1 LESGRPSRSI
11 EWERRI
17 DRPASR
23 RGFLQGEQQIVEDA
37 SRALARDRKAAEPL
51 AVIPSPAV
59 SSWEQMPREPHL
71 LDYVIILRKHQW
83 LILTFL
89 LTVVTVVTLASF
101 KMKPVYQAAARVEVD
116 REAQNM
122 LPFQDPNSF
131 GEYVDMENYI
141 ETQSKILQSETLAL
155 QTIKTLD
162 LGRYPEFGG
171 SANALT
177 WTHGLAAQRRPAIL
191 GAFLGRLVVKRV
203 PNSRLVEVQFEA
215 QDPQLAAQVV
225 NTHLQSYIEQ
235 NFRSKYDA
243 TTQASNWLSAE
254 LEELRIKVEKSEDA
268 RIAYERQNQ
277 IWQID
282 EKQDITT
289 QKLADLS
296 KAVTEAQ
303 TVLAE
308 KEALYR
314 MAVSGNVDA
323 IPAARDNAVI
333 QDLLKRKTELDE
345 SYADAVNQYGP
356 NYPKVKRLVAQKEE
370 LEQDLEKARKTILDS
385 VDQEFNTSRQRVQL
399 LQEALDKQKAEAN
412 DLAEKLVQYHILKH
426 DAESNKALYDGL
438 LQKLKEAGITAGL
451 RSSNIRVV
459 DPALAPAS
467 PSRPQK
473 ARNILLA
480 ILVGL
485 VGGVGLA
492 LFREYLD
499 NTVKSPDDI
508 EALTGLP
515 SLAVVPSLPGLN
527 GHHKRFSP
535 FAREALPAAASAPR
549 VELLAFVQ
557 PKSQISE
564 AFRALRTS
572 LLLSQA
578 EHPPQVILVTSALPR
593 EGKTTAAV
601 NLAVTLAQLGDRTL
615 LMDSDLRKP
624 GVRRVLNLTVGKEGG
639 LSSYLAGVLTLD
651 EAIVTHPTIK
661 NLEAL
666 TTGPVPPSPAD
677 LLSSHRMREA
687 LVELRRRYKF
697 IVIDS
702 PPILAATDAVILSSL
717 TDGVLLVVRSGET
730 PKEAFTR
737 TCDLL
742 GAVKSRL
749 LGVVLN
755 AVDSNAPD
763 YYYSYRYY
771 PYAYGYGYGEDVSKT
786 SPFPS
791 GSGDPNDS
799 SSREG

>member
-1 LESGRPSRSI
+1 ME
-11 EWERRI
+11 E
-17 DRPASR
+17 ASR
-23 RGFLQGEQQIVEDA
+23 LI
-37 SRALARDRKAAEPL
+37 ARDRKAGESL
-51 AVIPSPAV
+51 AVIPAPSVLPWDQA
-59 SSWEQMPREPHL
+59 PREPHL
-71 LDYVIILRKHQW
+71 LDYFIILRKHQW
-83 LILTFL
+83 LVLTFL
-89 LTVVTVVTLASF
+89 LTVVTVVTIASF
-101 KMKPVYQAAARVEVD
+101 KMKPVYEAAARVEVD

-122 LPFQDPNSF
+122 LPFQDPNSY
-131 GEYVDMENYI
+131 GEFVDMENYI

-155 QTIKTLD
+155 QTIKALD

-171 SANALT
+171 TANSLT
-177 WTHGLAAQRRPAIL
+177 WAHGAGAARRPAIL
-191 GAFLGRLVVKRV
+191 GAFLGRLIVKRV

-303 TVLAE
+303 TLMAE

-314 MAVSGNVDA
+314 MAATGNVDA
-323 IPAARDNAVI
+323 LPAARENIVI
-333 QDLLKRKTELDE
+333 QDLLKRKTELDM
-345 SYADAVNQYGP
+345 SYSEASHQYGP
-356 NYPKVKRLVAQKEE
+356 NYPKVLRLAAQQKE
-370 LEQDLEKARKTILDS
+370 LEEELEKARKTVIES
-385 VDQEFNTSRQRVQL
+385 VQQEFGTARQRVEL

-412 DLAEKLVQYHILKH
+412 DLAEKLVQYHILQH
-426 DAESNKALYDGL
+426 DAQSNKTLYDGL

-459 DPALAPAS
+459 DPALAPSS

-527 GHHKRFSP
+527 GHHRRLSRFS
-535 FAREALPAAASAPR
+535 REPHPPVTAGPR
-549 VELLAFVQ
+549 VELLSYVQ

-624 GVRRVLNLTVGKEGG
+624 GVRRALNLTIGKEAG
-639 LSSYLAGVLTLD
+639 LSSYLAGVSTLD
-651 EAIVTHPTIK
+651 EVIIPHPTIT

-687 LVELRRRYKF
+687 ITELRRRFKF

-702 PPILAATDAVILSSL
+702 PPIMAATDAVILSSL

-742 GAVKSRL
+742 AAVKSRL

-755 AVDSNAPD
+755 AVDSSAPD

-771 PYAYGYGYGEDVSKT
+771 PYAYGYGYGEDVGKT
-786 SPFPS
+786 SRFPA
-791 GSGDPNDS
+791 GPGETDDS
-799 SSREG
+799 AS

>member
-1 LESGRPSRSI
+1 ME
-11 EWERRI
+11 E
-17 DRPASR
+17 ASR
-23 RGFLQGEQQIVEDA
+23 L
-37 SRALARDRKAAEPL
+37 LPRDRKAAESL
-51 AVIPSPAV
+51 TVIPAPSMLP
-59 SSWEQMPREPHL
+59 WDQMPREPHL
-71 LDYVIILRKHQW
+71 LDYFIILRKHQW
-83 LILTFL
+83 LVLTFL
-89 LTVVTVVTLASF
+89 LTVVTVVTIASF

-116 REAQNM
+116 RESQSV
-122 LPFQDPNSF
+122 LPFQEPNSVDEF
-131 GEYVDMENYI
+131 VDMENYI
-141 ETQSKILQSETLAL
+141 ETQTKILQSETLAL
-155 QTIKTLD
+155 QTIKSMD

-171 SANALT
+171 TANSLA
-177 WTHGLAAQRRPAIL
+177 WTHGGTAQKRPSIL
-191 GAFLGRLVVKRV
+191 GAFLGRLSVKRV
-203 PNSRLVEVQFEA
+203 PTSRLIEVQFEA
-215 QDPQLAAQVV
+215 EDPQLAALVV
-225 NTHLQSYIEQ
+225 NAHLQNYIEQ

-243 TTQASNWLSAE
+243 TTQASNWLSGE

-268 RIAYERQNQ
+268 RVAYERQNQ
-277 IWQID
+277 IWRTD
-282 EKQDITT
+282 EKGDITT
-289 QKLADLS
+289 EKLGDLN
-296 KAVTEAQ
+296 KAVTEAE
-303 TVLAE
+303 TAMAE

-314 MAVSGNVDA
+314 MALSGNVDA
-323 IPAARDNAVI
+323 LPAAVANPVL
-333 QDLLKRKTELDE
+333 QELLKHKADLEEQYLIALD
-345 SYADAVNQYGP
+345 QYGP
-356 NYPKVKRLVAQKEE
+356 NYPKVLRLAAERKELAGN
-370 LEQDLEKARKTILDS
+370 LEQARKTLIEGVQQD
-385 VDQEFNTSRQRVQL
+385 FNTSRNRVEL
-399 LQEALDKQKAEAN
+399 LQANLDKQKTEAN
-412 DLAEKLVQYHILKH
+412 DMAEKLVQYQILLH
-426 DAESNKALYDGL
+426 DAQSNKQLYDGL

-459 DPALAPAS
+459 DPALTPSSPA
-467 PSRPQK
+467 RPQK

-480 ILVGL
+480 FLVGL
-485 VGGVGLA
+485 IGGVGLA

-527 GHHKRFSP
+527 GHQGR
-535 FAREALPAAASAPR
+535 RTGEAALQSASGPR
-549 VELLAFVQ
+549 VELLSYVQ

-578 EHPPQVILVTSALPR
+578 DHPPQVILVTSALPR

-624 GVRRVLNLTVGKEGG
+624 GIRRALNLTIGKEAG
-639 LSSYLAGVLTLD
+639 LSSYLAGVSTLD
-651 EAIVTHPTIK
+651 EVLVPHPTIS

-687 LVELRRRYKF
+687 IAELRLRFKF

-702 PPILAATDAVILSSL
+702 PPVMAATDAVILSAL

-737 TCDLL
+737 TRDLL
-742 GAVKSRL
+742 AAVKCRL

-755 AVDSNAPD
+755 AVDSSAPD

-771 PYAYGYGYGEDVSKT
+771 PYAYGYGYGEDVAKASR
-786 SPFPS
+786 FPA
-791 GSGDPNDS
+791 GPGDTTNS
-799 SSREG
+799 

>member
-1 LESGRPSRSI
+1 MEEPSR
-11 EWERRI
+11 
-17 DRPASR
+17 
-23 RGFLQGEQQIVEDA
+23 IVP
-37 SRALARDRKAAEPL
+37 SLRDRKAGEAL
-51 AVIPSPAV
+51 TVIPAPSVLPWDQV
-59 SSWEQMPREPHL
+59 PREPHL
-71 LDYVIILRKHQW
+71 LDYLIILRKHQW

-89 LTVVTVVTLASF
+89 LTVVTVVTIASF

-116 REAQNM
+116 KEAQSM
-122 LPFQDPNSF
+122 QPFPDSNGF
-131 GEYVDMENYI
+131 GEYEDTEAYI
-141 ETQSKILQSETLAL
+141 ETQTKILQSETLAL
-155 QTIKTLD
+155 MTIKSLD
-162 LGRYPEFGG
+162 LARYPEFGG
-171 SANALT
+171 SPGSIA
-177 WTHGLAAQRRPAIL
+177 WQHAASAPTRPAIL

-203 PNSRLVEVQFEA
+203 PNSRLIEVQFEA
-215 QDPQLAAQVV
+215 EDPQLAAQIV
-225 NTHLQSYIEQ
+225 NGHLHNYVEE

-268 RIAYERQNQ
+268 RIAYQRENQ

-282 EKQDITT
+282 EKEDITS
-289 QKLADLS
+289 QKLGDLS

-303 TVLAE
+303 TDVAQ

-314 MAVSGNVDA
+314 MAISGNVDA
-323 IPAARDNAVI
+323 LPAARNNDVVST
-333 QDLLKRKTELDE
+333 LLKRKSELDE
-345 SYADAVNQYGP
+345 QHAEALDQYGP
-356 NYPKVKRLVAQKEE
+356 NFPKVLRLAAQQKEVE
-370 LEQDLEKARKTILDS
+370 ESLANARKTMVES
-385 VDQEFNTSRQRVQL
+385 VEEEFNTARSHVEL

-412 DLAEKLVQYHILKH
+412 DLAEKLVQYHILQH
-426 DAESNKALYDGL
+426 DAESNKQLYDGL

-459 DPALAPAS
+459 DPALAPSS

-508 EALTGLP
+508 ESLTGLP
-515 SLAVVPSLPGLN
+515 SLAVVPSLPGLRTS
-527 GHHKRFSP
+527 HSRFSRL
-535 FAREALPAAASAPR
+535 ARQAAPQSASGPR
-549 VELLAFVQ
+549 VELLSYIQ

-578 EHPPQVILVTSALPR
+578 DHPPQVILVTSALPR

-624 GVRRVLNLTVGKEGG
+624 GIRRALNLTIGKEMG
-639 LSSYLAGVLTLD
+639 LSSYLAGVSTLD
-651 EAIVTHPTIK
+651 EVIIPHPTIN
-661 NLEAL
+661 NLAAL

-687 LVELRRRYKF
+687 IVELRHRFKF

-702 PPILAATDAVILSSL
+702 PPVMAATDAVIPSAL

-737 TCDLL
+737 TRDLL
-742 GAVKSRL
+742 AAVKCRL

-755 AVDSNAPD
+755 AVDSSAPD

-771 PYAYGYGYGEDVSKT
+771 PYAYGYGYGEDVGKH
-786 SPFPS
+786 PRFPTES
-791 GSGDPNDS
+791 GESHGPS
-799 SSREG
+799 T

>member
-1 LESGRPSRSI
+1 ME
-11 EWERRI
+11 E
-17 DRPASR
+17 ASR
-23 RGFLQGEQQIVEDA
+23 L
-37 SRALARDRKAAEPL
+37 LPRDRKAGESL
-51 AVIPSPAV
+51 AVIPAPSVLPWDQV
-59 SSWEQMPREPHL
+59 PREPHL
-71 LDYVIILRKHQW
+71 LDYFIILRKHQW
-83 LILTFL
+83 LVLTFL
-89 LTVVTVVTLASF
+89 LTVVTVVTIASF
-101 KMKPVYQAAARVEVD
+101 KMKPVYGAAARVEVD

-122 LPFQDPNSF
+122 LPFQDPNSY
-131 GEYVDMENYI
+131 GEYVDSENYV

-155 QTIKTLD
+155 QTIKALD

-171 SANALT
+171 TANSMT
-177 WTHGLAAQRRPAIL
+177 WTHGAGAARRPAIL

-203 PNSRLVEVQFEA
+203 PNSRLIEVQFEA

-225 NTHLQSYIEQ
+225 NTHLQTFIEQ

-243 TTQASNWLSAE
+243 TTQASNWLAAE

-303 TVLAE
+303 TLMAE

-314 MAVSGNVDA
+314 MAASGNVDA
-323 IPAARDNAVI
+323 IPATRDNAVI
-333 QDLLKRKTELDE
+333 QDLLKRKTDLDQNYSE
-345 SYADAVNQYGP
+345 ASNQYGP
-356 NYPKVKRLVAQKEE
+356 NYPKVQRLAAQQKELDE
-370 LEQDLEKARKTILDS
+370 DLEKARKTVIES
-385 VDQEFNTSRQRVQL
+385 VQQEFATAHQRVEL
-399 LQEALDKQKAEAN
+399 LQEALDKQKSEAN
-412 DLAEKLVQYHILKH
+412 DLAEKLVQYHILQH

-451 RSSNIRVV
+451 RSSNIRIV
-459 DPALAPAS
+459 DPALAPTS

-473 ARNILLA
+473 ARNIMLA

-499 NTVKSPDDI
+499 NTIKSPDDI

-515 SLAVVPSLPGLN
+515 SLAVVPAMPGLN
-527 GHHKRFSP
+527 GHHRRLSRFS
-535 FAREALPAAASAPR
+535 REPNQPVAAGPR
-549 VELLAFVQ
+549 VELLSYVQ

-615 LMDSDLRKP
+615 LLDSDLRKP
-624 GVRRVLNLTVGKEGG
+624 GVRRALNLTIGKEGG
-639 LSSYLAGVLTLD
+639 LSSYLAGVSTLD
-651 EAIVTHPTIK
+651 DVIISHPAIM
-661 NLEAL
+661 NLDAL

-687 LVELRRRYKF
+687 ITELRRRYKF

-702 PPILAATDAVILSSL
+702 PPIMAATDAVILSSL

-737 TCDLL
+737 TRDLL
-742 GAVKSRL
+742 AAVKSRL

-755 AVDSNAPD
+755 AVDSSAPD

-771 PYAYGYGYGEDVSKT
+771 PYAYGYGYGEDVGKT
-786 SPFPS
+786 SRFRAGPAEK
-791 GSGDPNDS
+791 DDAS
-799 SSREG
+799 S

>member
-1 LESGRPSRSI
+1 ME
-11 EWERRI
+11 E
-17 DRPASR
+17 ASR
-23 RGFLQGEQQIVEDA
+23 LI
-37 SRALARDRKAAEPL
+37 ARERKAGESL
-51 AVIPSPAV
+51 AVIPAPAALP
-59 SSWEQMPREPHL
+59 WDQMPREPHL
-71 LDYVIILRKHQW
+71 LDYFIILRKHQW
-83 LILTFL
+83 LMLTFL
-89 LTVVTVVTLASF
+89 LTVVTVVTIASF
-101 KMKPVYQAAARVEVD
+101 KTKPVYQAAARVEVD
-116 REAQNM
+116 REAQNIV
-122 LPFQDPNSF
+122 PFQDPNSY

-155 QTIKTLD
+155 LTIKALD

-171 SANALT
+171 TANSSS
-177 WTHGLAAQRRPAIL
+177 WTHTAGASRRPAIL
-191 GAFLGRLVVKRV
+191 GDFLGRLIVQRV
-203 PNSRLVEVQFEA
+203 PNSRLIEVQFEA

-225 NTHLQSYIEQ
+225 NAHLQSYLEQ
-235 NFRSKYDA
+235 NFRSKFDA

-254 LEELRIKVEKSEDA
+254 LEELRIKVEKSENA
-268 RIAYERQNQ
+268 RLAYERQNQ

-303 TVLAE
+303 TALAE

-314 MAVSGNVDA
+314 MAASGNVDA
-323 IPAARDNAVI
+323 LPATSENVVI
-333 QDLLKRKTELDE
+333 QDLLKRKTELD
-345 SYADAVNQYGP
+345 VNYSEASHQYGP
-356 NYPKVKRLVAQKEE
+356 NYPKVLRLAAQQKEVE
-370 LEQDLEKARKTILDS
+370 EDLAKARQTVVDS
-385 VDQEFNTSRQRVQL
+385 VQQGFATARQRVEL
-399 LQEALDKQKAEAN
+399 LQEALNKQKAEAN
-412 DLAEKLVQYHILKH
+412 DLAEKLVQYHILQH
-426 DAESNKALYDGL
+426 DAQSNKALYDGL

-459 DPALAPAS
+459 DPALAPTS

-508 EALTGLP
+508 ETLTGLP
-515 SLAVVPSLPGLN
+515 SLAVVPALGRPN
-527 GHHKRFSP
+527 GHHGRLLRIS
-535 FAREALPAAASAPR
+535 RESRPQVTAGPR
-549 VELLAFVQ
+549 VELLSYDQ

-593 EGKTTAAV
+593 EGKTTVAV

-615 LMDSDLRKP
+615 LLDSDLRKP
-624 GVRRVLNLTVGKEGG
+624 GIRRALSLMIGKEGG
-639 LSSYLAGVLTLD
+639 LSSYLAGVSTLD
-651 EAIVTHPTIK
+651 EVIIPYPTIK

-677 LLSSHRMREA
+677 LLSSYRMREA
-687 LVELRRRYKF
+687 LTELRRRYKF

-702 PPILAATDAVILSSL
+702 PPIMAATDAVILSSL

-737 TCDLL
+737 TRDLL
-742 GAVKSRL
+742 AAVKSRL

-755 AVDSNAPD
+755 AVDSSAPD
-763 YYYSYRYY
+763 YYYTYRYH
-771 PYAYGYGYGEDVSKT
+771 PYAYGYGYGEDVAKT
-786 SPFPS
+786 SRFPA
-791 GSGDPNDS
+791 GPGETNDPLS
-799 SSREG
+799 

>member
-1 LESGRPSRSI
+1 MEEAQRLT
-11 EWERRI
+11 
-17 DRPASR
+17 
-23 RGFLQGEQQIVEDA
+23 F
-37 SRALARDRKAAEPL
+37 RDRKGTDAL
-51 AVIPSPAV
+51 TVIPPPSLNA
-59 SSWEQMPREPHL
+59 WEQMPREPHL
-71 LDYVIILRKHQW
+71 LDYVVILRKHQW

-89 LTVVTVVTLASF
+89 LTVVTVVTIASF
-101 KMKPVYQAAARVEVD
+101 KMKPVYIATARVEVD
-116 REAQNM
+116 RESQNM
-122 LPFQDPNSF
+122 QVFPDANSYD
-131 GEYVDMENYI
+131 EYMDMENYI

-155 QTIKTLD
+155 QTIKSLD
-162 LGRYPEFGG
+162 LGRYAEFGG
-171 SANALT
+171 TPGALAM
-177 WTHGLAAQRRPAIL
+177 GQGGAIPRRPAIL
-191 GAFLGRLVVKRV
+191 GAFLGSLGVKRV
-203 PNSRLVEVQFEA
+203 PNSRLIEVSFEA
-215 QDPQLAAQVV
+215 EDPQLAAEVV
-225 NTHLQSYIEQ
+225 NTHLQTYVEQ

-254 LEELRIKVEKSEDA
+254 LEELRMKVEKSEDA
-268 RIAYERQNQ
+268 RIAYQRENQ

-296 KAVTEAQ
+296 KAVTDAQ
-303 TVLAE
+303 TEVAQ

-323 IPAARDNAVI
+323 LPEAQANLVV
-333 QDLLKRKTELDE
+333 QDLLKRKSDLDE
-345 SYADAVNQYGP
+345 QYAEALNQTGP
-356 NYPKVKRLVAQKEE
+356 NYPRVQRLAEQQKEVDA
-370 LEQDLEKARKTILDS
+370 DLAKARKTM
-385 VDQEFNTSRQRVQL
+385 VETVEEEYNTARAHVEI
-399 LQEALDKQKAEAN
+399 LQEALDKQKAQAN
-412 DLAEKLVQYHILKH
+412 DLAEKLVQYHILQH
-426 DAESNKALYDGL
+426 DAEANKQLYDGL

-459 DPALAPAS
+459 DPALAPAA
-467 PSRPQK
+467 PARPQK
-473 ARNILLA
+473 TRNILLA
-480 ILVGL
+480 IVVGL

-492 LFREYLD
+492 IFREYLD

-515 SLAVVPSLPGLN
+515 SLAVVPSLPSLN
-527 GHHKRFSP
+527 GHQRRL
-535 FAREALPAAASAPR
+535 ARLVGEGAAQAASGPR
-549 VELLAFVQ
+549 VELLSYIQ

-615 LMDSDLRKP
+615 VMDSDLRKP
-624 GVRRVLNLTVGKEGG
+624 GIRRALNLTGGKDVG
-639 LSSYLAGVLTLD
+639 LSSFLAGVSTLD
-651 EAIVTHPTIK
+651 EVTIPHPAIS
-661 NLEAL
+661 NLAAL
-666 TTGPVPPSPAD
+666 MTGPVPPSPAD

-687 LVELRRRYKF
+687 IVELRRRYKF

-702 PPILAATDAVILSSL
+702 PPILAATDAVILSAL

-737 TCDLL
+737 TRDLL
-742 GAVKSRL
+742 VAVKCRL

-755 AVDSNAPD
+755 AVDSSAPD

-771 PYAYGYGYGEDVSKT
+771 PYAYGYGYGEDVSNA
-786 SPFPS
+786 PEFPK
-791 GSGDPNDS
+791 GPGDEPANPS
-799 SSREG
+799 S

>member
-1 LESGRPSRSI
+1 MEEPSRIIPS
-11 EWERRI
+11 
-17 DRPASR
+17 
-23 RGFLQGEQQIVEDA
+23 V
-37 SRALARDRKAAEPL
+37 RDRKAAEAL
-51 AVIPSPAV
+51 TVIPAPSVLPWDQV
-59 SSWEQMPREPHL
+59 PREPHL
-71 LDYVIILRKHQW
+71 LDYIIILRKHQW

-89 LTVVTVVTLASF
+89 LTVVTVVTIASF
-101 KMKPVYQAAARVEVD
+101 KMKPVYEAAARVEVD
-116 REAQNM
+116 KESQNM
-122 LPFQDPNSF
+122 TPFPDSNSF
-131 GEYVDMENYI
+131 GEYEDSENYI
-141 ETQSKILQSETLAL
+141 ETQTKILQSETLAL
-155 QTIKTLD
+155 MTIKSLD
-162 LGRYPEFGG
+162 LARYPEFGG
-171 SANALT
+171 TPGVVAIHDGAI
-177 WTHGLAAQRRPAIL
+177 ARRPAIL
-191 GAFLGRLVVKRV
+191 GAFLGRLTVKRV
-203 PNSRLVEVQFEA
+203 PTSRLIQVGFEA
-215 QDPQLAAQVV
+215 EDAQLAAMVV
-225 NTHLQSYIEQ
+225 NAHLQNFVEQ

-243 TTQASNWLSAE
+243 TTQSSNWLSAE

-296 KAVTEAQ
+296 KAVTDAQ
-303 TVLAE
+303 TDVAQ

-323 IPAARDNAVI
+323 LPAARSNDVI
-333 QDLLKRKTELDE
+333 SNLLRRKAELDE
-345 SYADAVNQYGP
+345 LYAEALDQYGP
-356 NYPKVKRLVAQKEE
+356 NYPKVLRLASQQKEV
-370 LEQDLEKARKTILDS
+370 EQNLATARKTMVES
-385 VDQEFNTSRQRVQL
+385 VEEEFATARSHVEL
-399 LQEALDKQKAEAN
+399 LQQALDKQKAEAN
-412 DLAEKLVQYHILKH
+412 DLAEKLVQYHILQH
-426 DAESNKALYDGL
+426 DAESNKQLYDGL

-480 ILVGL
+480 VLVGL

-515 SLAVVPSLPGLN
+515 SLAVVPSLPGLRTSHN
-527 GHHKRFSP
+527 RFSRL
-535 FAREALPAAASAPR
+535 AREAAPQSASGPR
-549 VELLAFVQ
+549 VELLSYIQ

-578 EHPPQVILVTSALPR
+578 DHPPQVILVTSALPR

-624 GVRRVLNLTVGKEGG
+624 GIRRALNLTTGKDIG
-639 LSSYLAGVLTLD
+639 LSSYLAGVCSLD
-651 EAIVTHPTIK
+651 EVMVAHPAIS
-661 NLEAL
+661 NLTAL

-687 LVELRRRYKF
+687 ITELRRRFKF

-702 PPILAATDAVILSSL
+702 PPIMAATDAVILSAL

-737 TCDLL
+737 TRDLL
-742 GAVKSRL
+742 SAVKCRL

-755 AVDSNAPD
+755 AVDSSAPD

-771 PYAYGYGYGEDVSKT
+771 PYAYGYGYGEDVGKSQPASAET
-786 SPFPS
+786 DDTRTPLS
-791 GSGDPNDS
+791 
-799 SSREG
+799 

>member
-1 LESGRPSRSI
+1 MEEPSR
-11 EWERRI
+11 
-17 DRPASR
+17 
-23 RGFLQGEQQIVEDA
+23 IVP
-37 SRALARDRKAAEPL
+37 SLRDRKSGEAL
-51 AVIPSPAV
+51 TVIPAPSVLPWDQV
-59 SSWEQMPREPHL
+59 PREPHL
-71 LDYVIILRKHQW
+71 LDYLIILRKHQW
-83 LILTFL
+83 LIFTFL
-89 LTVVTVVTLASF
+89 LTVVTVVTIASF
-101 KMKPVYQAAARVEVD
+101 KMKPVYEAAARVEVD
-116 REAQNM
+116 KEAQSM
-122 LPFQDPNSF
+122 QPFPDSNGF
-131 GEYVDMENYI
+131 GEWEDSEAYI
-141 ETQSKILQSETLAL
+141 ETQTKILQSETLAL
-155 QTIKTLD
+155 MTIKSLD
-162 LGRYPEFGG
+162 LARYPEFGG
-171 SANALT
+171 SPNSIAWQHSAT
-177 WTHGLAAQRRPAIL
+177 SPTRPAIL
-191 GAFLGRLVVKRV
+191 GAFLGRLVIKRV
-203 PNSRLVEVQFEA
+203 PNSRLIEVQFEA
-215 QDPQLAAQVV
+215 EDPQLAAQIV
-225 NTHLQSYIEQ
+225 NSHLQNYVEE

-268 RIAYERQNQ
+268 RIAYQRENQ

-282 EKQDITT
+282 EKEDITS
-289 QKLADLS
+289 QKLGDLS

-303 TVLAE
+303 TDVTQ

-314 MAVSGNVDA
+314 MATSGNVDA
-323 IPAARDNAVI
+323 LPAARNNDVI
-333 QDLLKRKTELDE
+333 SNLLKRKSDLDE
-345 SYADAVNQYGP
+345 AYAEARDQYGP
-356 NYPKVKRLVAQKEE
+356 NYPKVLRLQAQQKEV
-370 LEQDLEKARKTILDS
+370 EQGLANARKTMVES
-385 VDQEFNTSRQRVQL
+385 VEEEFNTARSHVEL

-412 DLAEKLVQYHILKH
+412 DLAEKLVQYHILQH
-426 DAESNKALYDGL
+426 DAESNKQLYDGL

-459 DPALAPAS
+459 DPALAPAN

-480 ILVGL
+480 VLVGL

-515 SLAVVPSLPGLN
+515 SLAVVPSLPGLRTS
-527 GHHKRFSP
+527 HSRFSRL
-535 FAREALPAAASAPR
+535 AREAAPQSASGPR
-549 VELLAFVQ
+549 VELLSYLQ

-578 EHPPQVILVTSALPR
+578 DHPPQVILVTSALPR

-624 GVRRVLNLTVGKEGG
+624 GIRRALNLTIGKEVG
-639 LSSYLAGVLTLD
+639 LSSYLAGVSTLD
-651 EAIVTHPTIK
+651 EATIPHPTID
-661 NLEAL
+661 NLVAL

-687 LVELRRRYKF
+687 IVELRHRFKF

-702 PPILAATDAVILSSL
+702 PPVMAATDAVILSAL

-737 TCDLL
+737 TRDLL
-742 GAVKSRL
+742 AAVKCRL

-755 AVDSNAPD
+755 AVDSSAPD

-771 PYAYGYGYGEDVSKT
+771 PYAYGYGYGEDVGK
-786 SPFPS
+786 SPRFPTES
-791 GSGDPNDS
+791 GESHGPS
-799 SSREG
+799 T